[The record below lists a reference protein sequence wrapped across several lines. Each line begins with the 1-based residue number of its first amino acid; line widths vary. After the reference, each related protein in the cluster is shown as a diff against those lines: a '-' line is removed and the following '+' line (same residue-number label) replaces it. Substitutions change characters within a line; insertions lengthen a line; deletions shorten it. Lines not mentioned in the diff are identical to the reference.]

1 MLLSLTV
8 NAFVVGFVYGIIGIG
23 YSLIYSA
30 SGLMTFCQGE
40 LLMIGAFLG
49 LTFYSTLGIPFA
61 IALLLS
67 MAIMFLLGLLIE
79 RILIRTVL
87 NKNAAV
93 IYVVLVTI
101 AASIILKNLAQHIW
115 GTTSFA
121 FPSIFKTATVEIFG
135 SKIRPEAFLLVGVA
149 VLVMILMHVF
159 MQKSKFGTSMRAAAM
174 NPLAAR
180 SVGINVGKTTGMA
193 WGIAAALA
201 GMSGCLLGPVQG
213 VSASMGALIGLKGF
227 AAAVIGGYGNIYGAI
242 IGGLIIGFVEVFCS
256 AYLTSA
262 YKDFVV
268 FGILVLVLIVMPR
281 GIMKGD
287 VYER

>member
-1 MLLSLTV
+1 MLVSLTV

-49 LTFYSTLGIPFA
+49 LTFYDTMGLPFA
-61 IALLLS
+61 LALLLC
-67 MAIMFLLGLLIE
+67 MGVMFLLGMFIE
-79 RILIRTVL
+79 RALIRTVL
-87 NKNAAV
+87 NKKAAV

-101 AASIILKNLAQHIW
+101 ALSIILKNAAQHLW

-121 FPSIFKTATVEIFG
+121 FPSIFGVTTITALG
-135 SKIRPEAFLLVGVA
+135 SKIRPEAFLLVFVA
-149 VLVMILMHVF
+149 VAVMIAMHFF
-159 MQKSKFGTSMRAAAM
+159 MIRSKFGTSMRAAAM
-174 NPLAAR
+174 NPTAAR
-180 SVGINVGKTTGMA
+180 SVGINVGFTTGTTWA
-193 WGIAAALA
+193 IAAALA
-201 GMSGCLLGPVQG
+201 GLSGCLLGPVQG
-213 VSASMGALIGLKGF
+213 VSASMGTLIGLKGF
-227 AAAVIGGYGNIYGAI
+227 AAAVIGGYGNMYGAI
-242 IGGLIIGFVEVFCS
+242 MGGLIIGFVEVFCS
-256 AYLTSA
+256 AYVTSA

-268 FGILVLVLIVMPR
+268 FGILVLVLIFMPR